1 MNRHCKRKKLSNNL
15 LPILYPS
22 NKRIKDNKV
31 QFQYGLYRFKKGF
44 GAKFTEFI
52 GEIYIPFKP
61 MKYKLY
67 KFSEKAFRT
76 IRQIK
81 RKLLK

>member
-31 QFQYGLYRFKKGF
+31 QFQYGINTSPKGF
-44 GAKFTEFI
+44 VKTSLRLDI
-52 GEIYIPFKP
+52 
-61 MKYKLY
+61 
-67 KFSEKAFRT
+67 
-76 IRQIK
+76 
-81 RKLLK
+81 